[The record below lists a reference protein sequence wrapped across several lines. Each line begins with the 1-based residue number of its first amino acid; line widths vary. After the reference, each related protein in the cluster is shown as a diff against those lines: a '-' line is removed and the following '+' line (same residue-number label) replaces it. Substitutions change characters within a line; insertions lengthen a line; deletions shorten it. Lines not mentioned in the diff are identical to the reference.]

1 MKKITLFCLL
11 SLLFALNSCK
21 PKQIITEKTY
31 TDTLIITQQVVTTP
45 TRPDSALLDVLFRCD
60 SLNRVMMVELD
71 TKNTAGIRNDV
82 QFKGGRLTV
91 ATIKPADSI
100 RTVQTNVYRRTREVQ
115 RQLKIY
121 NITKTI
127 YRTKKIHVWG
137 WLDWVGLFFVAYIS
151 IFTIIKIKNKF
162 TSWQQTTK
170 DWLS

>member
-1 MKKITLFCLL
+1 MKKLTVFYLC
-11 SLLFALNSCK
+11 SLIFALSSCK

-100 RTVQTNVYRRTREVQ
+100 RTVQTNVYRRIREVQ
-115 RQLKIY
+115 KQLKIY

-137 WLDWVGLFFVAYIS
+137 WLDWLGLFFVAYIS
-151 IFTIIKIKNKF
+151 IFISIKIKNK
-162 TSWQQTTK
+162 TKSWQQTTK